1 MGKIDMS
8 KYNFSFDDLIGKL
21 KKIDKMEIPKN
32 YQLVETESD
41 AKKDSKS
48 SKKYKNSIIKR

>member
-48 SKKYKNSIIKR
+48 SKQYKNSISKR

>member
-8 KYNFSFDDLIGKL
+8 KYRFSFDDLIGKL

-48 SKKYKNSIIKR
+48 SKKHKNSINKR

>member
-1 MGKIDMS
+1 MS

-48 SKKYKNSIIKR
+48 SKQYKNSIIKR

>member
-48 SKKYKNSIIKR
+48 SKQYKNSIIKR